1 MDRDIRVAESYTDIT
16 LMAKSLTS
24 LFFTL
29 LLAAACWTV
38 LPASSALMPIDEVR
52 PGMHGI
58 GRTVFEGS
66 EPQEFKVQI
75 LGVLRN
81 INGPQRNL
89 VLARLEGGPL
99 ANTGVLQGMS
109 GSPVYI
115 DGKLLGAVSYS
126 IGAFS
131 KEPIAGITPIGE
143 MTETAALA
151 PRRPAI
157 QKAALSWPL
166 TRETVAAALR
176 AAYDRVRPFADAPG
190 DVQGFGLP
198 AADAGRVGA
207 MLRPIAT
214 PMIMSGFAP
223 GAASLLAGPFQDAGF
238 APVVGTASDSA
249 RPHDDATAPAERA
262 LQPGDAVGVGL
273 MSGDLELGATGTVSY
288 VDGSHV
294 YAFGHPFLA
303 LGPTAFPMT
312 RARVYSLLPS
322 LMTSFKITAMGDVIG
337 TFQQDRATAIAGT
350 LGKGPEMIPVRI
362 TLESERGLRKTFTFQ
377 VVDDQ
382 LFTPLLT
389 YVSVFNTIGSY
400 ERQLGAATYGI
411 KGVARVKGQ
420 PDIAIEDIFAG
431 DNAVA
436 GAAAAVAGPV
446 TYLLTNDL
454 EKVDLRDV
462 AITLTSYEQP
472 RIATIERVWLDEV
485 RPRAGR
491 TVPLKVLLRSYRGEE
506 EVRTVP
512 VDIPAN
518 APNSVSLLVSDGTT
532 LSRWEQRELKR
543 PGQPETVA
551 QMIRTLNTARRNNR
565 LYVRLVADE
574 PGAVVQG
581 ETLPSLP
588 PSVLAVLE
596 AERNGG
602 SFVPLRNAVLGAWEL
617 PSDKAISGARIL
629 TVRLEPPSGVQ

>member
-1 MDRDIRVAESYTDIT
+1 
-16 LMAKSLTS
+16 MAKPLKSILVT
-24 LFFTL
+24 TL
-29 LLAAACWTV
+29 VAAACWTV
-38 LPASSALMPIDEVR
+38 LPASTVLMSIDDVR
-52 PGMHGI
+52 PGMEGV
-58 GRTVFEGS
+58 GRTVFAGT
-66 EPQEFKVQI
+66 EPEEFKVHV

-81 INGPQRNL
+81 ISGPQRNL

-115 DGKLLGAVSYS
+115 DGRLLGAVSYS

-143 MTETAALA
+143 MTETAALS

-157 QKAALSWPL
+157 QKASLSWPL
-166 TRETVAAALR
+166 TRENVAAALR
-176 AAYDRVRPFADAPG
+176 AAYDRVRPFAETSG
-190 DVQGFGLP
+190 DIQAFGLP
-198 AADAGRVGA
+198 AADAGRIGA
-207 MLRPIAT
+207 LLRPIAT
-214 PMIMSGFAP
+214 PMIMAGFAP
-223 GAASLLAGPFQDAGF
+223 QTASLLTGPFQDAGF
-238 APVVGTASDSA
+238 APIPGSA
-249 RPHDDATAPAERA
+249 GDPGHDDAAKPAARP
-262 LQPGDAVGVGL
+262 LQGGDAIGVSL

-288 VDGSHV
+288 VDGNHV

-322 LMTSFKITAMGDVIG
+322 LMTSFKISTMGDVIG

-362 TLESERGLRKTFTFQ
+362 TLESERGLNKTFTFQ
-377 VVDDQ
+377 VVNDQ

-400 ERQLGAATYGI
+400 ERQMGPATYAI

-420 PDIAIEDIFAG
+420 PDIAIEDVFAG

-446 TYLLTNDL
+446 TYLMTNDL
-454 EKVDLRDV
+454 EKVDVRDV
-462 AITLTSYEQP
+462 DITLTSYEEP

-491 TVPLKVLLRSYRGEE
+491 TVPLKVLLRSYRGDEE
-506 EVRTVP
+506 IRTVP
-512 VDIPAN
+512 VEIPVN
-518 APNSVSLLVSDGTT
+518 APATVSLLVSDGAT
-532 LSRWEQRELKR
+532 LTRWEQRELKR

-551 QMIRTLNTARRNNR
+551 QMIRALNTTRRNNR

-602 SFVPLRNAVLGAWEL
+602 SFVPLRNAVLSAWEL
-617 PSDKAISGARIL
+617 PSDKAISGSRIL
-629 TVRLEPPSGVQ
+629 TVRLDPPSGAQP

>member
-1 MDRDIRVAESYTDIT
+1 
-16 LMAKSLTS
+16 MAKSLKSGFVIALLTAAS
-24 LFFTL
+24 L
-29 LLAAACWTV
+29 AV
-38 LPASSALMPIDEVR
+38 LPASSSLMSVDDVR
-52 PGMHGI
+52 PGMTGV
-58 GRTVFEGS
+58 GRTVFNGTDPE
-66 EPQEFKVQI
+66 EFKVHI

-89 VLARLEGGPL
+89 ILARLEGGPL
-99 ANTGVLQGMS
+99 ASTGVMQGMS
-109 GSPVYI
+109 GSPVYV

-131 KEPIAGITPIGE
+131 KEPIAGITPIAE

-151 PRRPAI
+151 ARRPAI

-166 TRETVAAALR
+166 TRDNVAAALR
-176 AAYDRVRPFADAPG
+176 TAYDRVRPFAESSG
-190 DVQGFGLP
+190 DVQAFGLP
-198 AADAGRVGA
+198 STEAGRLGSL
-207 MLRPIAT
+207 LRPIAT
-214 PMIMSGFAP
+214 PMIMAGFAP
-223 GAASLLAGPFQDAGF
+223 QTSSLLAGPFQDAGF
-238 APVVGTASDSA
+238 APVFGSAAADVETAKGTS
-249 RPHDDATAPAERA
+249 RP
-262 LQPGDAVGVGL
+262 LQAGDAIGVSL

-288 VDGSHV
+288 VDGDRV
-294 YAFGHPFLA
+294 YAFGHPFLG

-322 LMTSFKITAMGDVIG
+322 LMTSFKISTMGDVIG

-362 TLESERGLRKTFTFQ
+362 TLESGRGLNKTFTFN
-377 VVDDQ
+377 VVNDQ

-400 ERQLGAATYGI
+400 ERQMGSSTYAI
-411 KGVARVKGQ
+411 KGTARVKGQ
-420 PDIAIEDIFAG
+420 PDIAIEDVFAG

-446 TYLLTNDL
+446 TFLMTNDL

-462 AITLTSYEQP
+462 DITLTSYEEP
-472 RIATIERVWLDEV
+472 RMATIERVWLDEV

-491 TVPLKVLLRSYRGEE
+491 TVPLKVLLRSYRGDEE
-506 EVRTVP
+506 IKTVP
-512 VDIPAN
+512 VEIPVN
-518 APNSVSLLVSDGTT
+518 APSTVSLLVSDGAT
-532 LSRWEQRELKR
+532 LARWEQRELKK

-551 QMIRTLNTARRNNR
+551 QMIRSLNTARRNNR

-596 AERNGG
+596 ADKNGG

-617 PSDKAISGARIL
+617 PSDKAISGSRIL
-629 TVRLEPPSGVQ
+629 TVRLEPPSAGAQ

>member
-1 MDRDIRVAESYTDIT
+1 
-16 LMAKSLTS
+16 MAKPLKSV
-24 LFFTL
+24 L
-29 LLAAACWTV
+29 LVAVLAAASLAV
-38 LPASSALMPIDEVR
+38 LPASTVLMPIEDVR
-52 PGMHGI
+52 PGMKGV
-58 GRTVFEGS
+58 GRTVFTGT
-66 EPQEFKVQI
+66 EPEEFTVHV

-81 INGPQRNL
+81 ISGPQRNL

-99 ANTGVLQGMS
+99 AETGVMQGMS

-131 KEPIAGITPIGE
+131 KEPIAGITPIAE
-143 MTETAALA
+143 MTEAAALA

-157 QKAALSWPL
+157 TKAALSWPL
-166 TRETVAAALR
+166 TREKVAAALR
-176 AAYDRVRPFADAPG
+176 AAYDRVRPFAESSG
-190 DVQGFGLP
+190 DVQAFGLP
-198 AADAGRVGA
+198 SSEGGRIGSL
-207 MLRPIAT
+207 LRPIAT
-214 PMIMSGFAP
+214 PLIMAGFAP
-223 GAASLLAGPFQDAGF
+223 QTASLLTGPFQDAGF
-238 APVVGTASDSA
+238 APMLGSAAVDSDG
-249 RPHDDATAPAERA
+249 DAGKGKPRA
-262 LQPGDAVGVGL
+262 LQPGDAIGVSL

-288 VDGSHV
+288 VDADRV
-294 YAFGHPFLA
+294 YAFGHPFLG

-322 LMTSFKITAMGDVIG
+322 LMTSFKISTMGDVIG

-350 LGKGPEMIPVRI
+350 LGKGPELIPVRI
-362 TLESERGLRKTFTFQ
+362 TLESERGLNKTFTFN
-377 VVDDQ
+377 VVNDQ

-400 ERQLGAATYGI
+400 ERQMGAATYAI
-411 KGVARVKGQ
+411 RGVARVKGQ
-420 PDIAIEDIFAG
+420 TDIAIEDVFAG

-446 TYLLTNDL
+446 TFLMTNDL
-454 EKVDLRDV
+454 EKVDLHDV
-462 AITLTSYEQP
+462 DITLTSYEQP
-472 RIATIERVWLDEV
+472 RMATIERVWLDEV

-491 TVPLKVLLRSYRGEE
+491 TVPLKVLLRSYRGDEE
-506 EVRTVP
+506 ILTVP
-512 VDIPAN
+512 VEIPVT
-518 APNSVSLLVSDGTT
+518 APSTVSLLVSDGAT

-551 QMIRTLNTARRNNR
+551 QMIRTLNTVRRNNR

-596 AERNGG
+596 ADRNGG

-617 PSDKAISGARIL
+617 PSDKAISGSRIL
-629 TVRLEPPSGVQ
+629 TVQLDPPSASQP

>member
-1 MDRDIRVAESYTDIT
+1 
-16 LMAKSLTS
+16 MAKPLKSA
-24 LFFTL
+24 L
-29 LLAAACWTV
+29 LAALVAAACWTV
-38 LPASSALMPIDEVR
+38 LPASTVLMSIDDVQ
-52 PGMHGI
+52 PGMEGV
-58 GRTVFEGS
+58 GRTVFEGT
-66 EPQEFKVQI
+66 EPEAFKVHV

-99 ANTGVLQGMS
+99 ANTGVMQGMS

-143 MTETAALA
+143 MTETAALS
-151 PRRPAI
+151 PRRPAV

-166 TRETVAAALR
+166 TRENVAAALR
-176 AAYDRVRPFADAPG
+176 SAYDRVRPFAESSG
-190 DVQGFGLP
+190 DVQAFGLP
-198 AADAGRVGA
+198 AVDAGRLG
-207 MLRPIAT
+207 MLLRPIAT
-214 PMIMSGFAP
+214 PMVMAGFAP
-223 GAASLLAGPFQDAGF
+223 QTASLLSGPFQDAGF
-238 APVVGTASDSA
+238 APMPGSGASGDDMAAGPKA
-249 RPHDDATAPAERA
+249 RP
-262 LQPGDAVGVGL
+262 LQAGDAVGVGL
-273 MSGDLELGATGTVSY
+273 MGGDMELGATGTVSY
-288 VDGSHV
+288 VDGDHV

-322 LMTSFKITAMGDVIG
+322 LMTSFKISTMGDVIG

-362 TLESERGLRKTFTFQ
+362 TLESERGLNKTFNFQ
-377 VVDDQ
+377 VVNDQ

-400 ERQLGAATYGI
+400 ERQMGSATYAI

-420 PDIAIEDIFAG
+420 PDIAIEDVFAG

-446 TYLLTNDL
+446 TYLMTNDL
-454 EKVDLRDV
+454 EKVDVRDV
-462 AITLTSYEQP
+462 NITLTSYEEP

-491 TVPLKVLLRSYRGEE
+491 TVPLKVLLRSYRGDEE
-506 EVRTVP
+506 IRTVP
-512 VDIPAN
+512 VEIPVN
-518 APNSVSLLVSDGTT
+518 APTTVSLLVSDGAT
-532 LSRWEQRELKR
+532 LTRWEQREMKR
-543 PGQPETVA
+543 PGQPETIA
-551 QMIRTLNTARRNNR
+551 QMIRTLNTTRRNNR

-617 PSDKAISGARIL
+617 PSDKAISGSRIL
-629 TVRLEPPSGVQ
+629 TVRLDPPSGAQ

>member
-1 MDRDIRVAESYTDIT
+1 
-16 LMAKSLTS
+16 MAKSLNS
-24 LFFTL
+24 AFLAA
-29 LLAAACWTV
+29 LLAAASWTV
-38 LPASSALMPIDEVR
+38 LPASSAVMPIDEVR
-52 PGMHGI
+52 AGMKGI
-58 GRTVFEGS
+58 GRTVFEGT
-66 EPQEFKVQI
+66 EPQEFKVEI

-99 ANTGVLQGMS
+99 ANTGVMQGMS

-131 KEPIAGITPIGE
+131 KEPIAGITPIAE

-176 AAYDRVRPFADAPG
+176 AAYDRVRPFADDPG
-190 DVQGFGLP
+190 DVQAFGVP
-198 AADAGRVGA
+198 AAAGGRLGA

-214 PMIMSGFAP
+214 PMIMAGFAP
-223 GAASLLAGPFQDAGF
+223 HAASLLTGPFQDAGF
-238 APVVGTASDSA
+238 APVLGSAADGTRDETPKPA
-249 RPHDDATAPAERA
+249 RG
-262 LQPGDAVGVGL
+262 LQAGDAVGVGL

-288 VDGSHV
+288 VDGNHV

-322 LMTSFKITAMGDVIG
+322 LMTSFKITEMGDVIG

-350 LGKGPEMIPVRI
+350 LGSGPEMIPVRI
-362 TLESERGLRKTFTFQ
+362 TLESERGLRKTFTFK
-377 VVDDQ
+377 VVNDQ

-420 PDIAIEDIFAG
+420 PDVAIEDIFAG
-431 DNAVA
+431 DSAVA
-436 GAAAAVAGPV
+436 GAATAVAGPV
-446 TYLLTNDL
+446 TYLLTNDV

-462 AITLTSYEQP
+462 QITLTSYEEP

-512 VDIPAN
+512 IDIPAN
-518 APNSVSLLVSDGTT
+518 APSSVSLLVTDGVT
-532 LSRWEQRELKR
+532 LTRWEQRELKR

-617 PSDKAISGARIL
+617 PSDKAITGSRIL
-629 TVRLEPPSGVQ
+629 TVRLEPPSGAQ

>member
-1 MDRDIRVAESYTDIT
+1 
-16 LMAKSLTS
+16 MAKSLKS
-24 LFFTL
+24 PILAA
-29 LLAAACWTV
+29 LLAAACWTA

-52 PGMHGI
+52 PGMEGI
-58 GRTVFEGS
+58 GRTVFEGT
-66 EPQEFKVQI
+66 EPEEFKVHI

-81 INGPQRNL
+81 ISGPQRNL

-115 DGKLLGAVSYS
+115 DGKLLGAISYS

-143 MTETAALA
+143 MTETAALG

-157 QKAALSWPL
+157 RKASLSWPL
-166 TRETVAAALR
+166 TRERVTAALR
-176 AAYDRVRPFADAPG
+176 AAYDRVRPFADASG
-190 DVQGFGLP
+190 DGDIQAFGLP
-198 AADAGRVGA
+198 AADAGRLGS

-214 PMIMSGFAP
+214 PMIMAGFAP
-223 GAASLLAGPFQDAGF
+223 QAVSLLAGPFQDAGF
-238 APVVGTASDSA
+238 APVLGSA
-249 RPHDDATAPAERA
+249 AGSAGDDVSRPAARA
-262 LQPGDAVGVGL
+262 LQPGDAIGVGL

-288 VDGSHV
+288 VDGPHV
-294 YAFGHPFLA
+294 YALGHPFLA

-322 LMTSFKITAMGDVIG
+322 LMTSFKISEMGDVIG

-362 TLESERGLRKTFTFQ
+362 TLESERGLRKTFTFR
-377 VVDDQ
+377 VVNDQ

-400 ERQLGAATYGI
+400 ERQMGAATYGI
-411 KGVARVKGQ
+411 SGVARIKGQ

-436 GAAAAVAGPV
+436 GAAAAVAAPV

-462 AITLTSYEQP
+462 EITLTSYEEP

-512 VDIPAN
+512 VEIPAN
-518 APNSVSLLVSDGTT
+518 APPSVSLLVTDGAT
-532 LSRWEQRELKR
+532 LTRWEQRELKQ

-551 QMIRTLNTARRNNR
+551 QMIRALNTARRNNR

-617 PSDKAISGARIL
+617 PSDKAITGSRIL
-629 TVRLEPPSGVQ
+629 TVRLDPPSGVQ

>member
-1 MDRDIRVAESYTDIT
+1 
-16 LMAKSLTS
+16 MAKPLKSVALV
-24 LFFTL
+24 FL
-29 LLAAACWTV
+29 LSVACWTV

-52 PGMHGI
+52 AGMEGV
-58 GRTVFEGS
+58 GRTVFEGT
-66 EPQEFKVQI
+66 EPEEFKVHI

-99 ANTGVLQGMS
+99 ASTGVIQGMS

-131 KEPIAGITPIGE
+131 KEPIAGITPIAE

-151 PRRPAI
+151 ARRPAVR
-157 QKAALSWPL
+157 KAALSWPL
-166 TRETVAAALR
+166 TPENVAAALR
-176 AAYDRVRPFADAPG
+176 AAYDRVRPFADSPG
-190 DVQGFGLP
+190 DVQAFGLP
-198 AADAGRVGA
+198 SADGGRVGA
-207 MLRPIAT
+207 LLRPIAT

-223 GAASLLAGPFQDAGF
+223 RTASLLTGPFEDAGF
-238 APVVGTASDSA
+238 APVLGSAGSAVRNSADSGK
-249 RPHDDATAPAERA
+249 PARA
-262 LQPGDAVGVGL
+262 LQAGDAVGVGL
-273 MSGDLELGATGTVSY
+273 MNGDLEVGATGTVSY
-288 VDGSHV
+288 VDGKHV

-322 LMTSFKITAMGDVIG
+322 LMTSFKISEMGEVIG

-350 LGKGPEMIPVRI
+350 LGPGPEMIPVRI
-362 TLESERGLRKTFTFQ
+362 TLESQRGLRKTFTFN

-400 ERQLGAATYGI
+400 ERQMGAATYGI

-454 EKVDLRDV
+454 EKVDLKDV
-462 AITLTSYEQP
+462 EITLTSFEEP

-506 EVRTVP
+506 EVKTVP

-518 APNSVSLLVSDGTT
+518 APSSVSLLVSDGTT

-551 QMIRTLNTARRNNR
+551 QMIRTLNTTRRNNR

-602 SFVPLRNAVLGAWEL
+602 SFVPLRNAVLGEWEL
-617 PSDKAISGARIL
+617 PSDKAIAGSRVL
-629 TVRLEPPSGVQ
+629 TVRLEPPSGAQ